1 MGRHNVAGVSWRR
14 FLKRCQLLLLP
25 LAIAHADWPQW
36 FLGRIETSGLMP
48 WK

>member
-1 MGRHNVAGVSWRR
+1 
-14 FLKRCQLLLLP
+14 LLLLV
-25 LAIAHADWPQW
+25 AIADWPQW